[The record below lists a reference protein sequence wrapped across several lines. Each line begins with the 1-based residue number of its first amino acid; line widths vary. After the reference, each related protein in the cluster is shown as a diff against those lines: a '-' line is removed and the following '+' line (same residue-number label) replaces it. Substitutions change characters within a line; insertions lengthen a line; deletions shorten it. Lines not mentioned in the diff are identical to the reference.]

1 MQTSMMHMQSS
12 TNDESDDGTAPSN
25 RAVRDQS
32 LGPRG
37 RNILDEESIH
47 IILTMI
53 ETMLYLNEEALALFQ
68 GSSMG
73 QSSQESSQNAAQK
86 ESPSAVIA
94 GQLGWKDSPDH
105 EAQVQRLN
113 GTITA
118 LTIQL
123 KKGELGLKEKAEEIA
138 EL

>member
-1 MQTSMMHMQSS
+1 MTNMQAS

-25 RAVRDQS
+25 RAVRDQGLAPTAGRS
-32 LGPRG
+32 L
-37 RNILDEESIH
+37 LDDQSVH

-53 ETMLYLNEEALALFQ
+53 EAMLYLNEEALSLFQ
-68 GSSMG
+68 GRTLGS
-73 QSSQESSQNAAQK
+73 SSQESSPSIAQQ
-86 ESPSAVIA
+86 ESRSTATTGLP
-94 GQLGWKDSPDH
+94 GRRDSPEH

-113 GTITA
+113 GVITA

-123 KKGELGLKEKAEEIA
+123 KKGELSLKEKAGQIA